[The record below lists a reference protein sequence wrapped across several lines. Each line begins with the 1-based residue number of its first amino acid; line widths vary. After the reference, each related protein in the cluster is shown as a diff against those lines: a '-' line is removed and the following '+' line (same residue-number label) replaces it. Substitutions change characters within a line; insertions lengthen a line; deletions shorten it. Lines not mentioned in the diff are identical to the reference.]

1 MCVLK
6 QLTQIDPVDIL
17 RGVLDSTI
25 DTAVQFLTK
34 GGDLIAVR

>member
-1 MCVLK
+1 MCIK
-6 QLTQIDPVDIL
+6 TAYPIDPVDIL
-17 RGVLDSTI
+17 RGVLDSTT